1 MTEHHLTE
9 QQLIQMAQQE
19 EKQLNNRQQTLIK
32 ITEVIKETNG
42 AMEALKEIKKQ
53 KGTYL
58 VKLGAGIFIESE
70 IKTNICKKSFAEDG
84 YIDENIE
91 ETIKMLEKR
100 KEDLEKQ
107 AQKVNND
114 LIKVEQRLSQI
125 VSIIQQ
131 LQNEKRKNFS
141 KATKQ

>member
-9 QQLIQMAQQE
+9 QQLVQMAQQE
-19 EKQLNNRQQTLIK
+19 EHQLNHKQQTLIK
-32 ITEVIKETNG
+32 ITEVIKETSG

-70 IKTNICKKSFAEDG
+70 IKTDKCKKSFAEDG
-84 YIDENIE
+84 YIDESIE

-100 KEDLEKQ
+100 KEELEKQ

-114 LIKVEQRLSQI
+114 LIATEQRLSQM
-125 VSIIQQ
+125 VNIIQQ

-141 KATKQ
+141 KSTKQ

>member
-1 MTEHHLTE
+1 MSQQHLTE
-9 QQLIQMAQQE
+9 KQLIQLAQHE
-19 EKQLNNRQQTLIK
+19 DHELNNKKQTLIK
-32 ITEVIKETNG
+32 MTEILKETNG
-42 AMEALKEIKKQ
+42 AMESLKEIKKQ

>member
-42 AMEALKEIKKQ
+42 AMEALKEIQKQ

>member
-1 MTEHHLTE
+1 VTEHHLTE